1 MPNFCYTVYY
11 VVGKKSEVA
20 ALEEK
25 MAAIDERDNTNVYS
39 GRGSLQLEIVVND
52 FGGDPDKIYCQGIVI
67 QMVRVD
73 DDILRIDTETAWHGV
88 PELFDLIVAQ
98 YPSLKYYYLS
108 EELGHE
114 VFINSDIER
123 KYFTEEYYID
133 NDRDNETEYAHS
145 DEQLIEYIC
154 EKLEAEG
161 ITTISEL
168 DALLEEYNA
177 ENENEEIKYFKFKA
191 PKNYEIDNQ
200 NIPNNE

>member
-1 MPNFCYTVYY
+1 MPNYCYTVYY
-11 VVGKKSEVA
+11 VVGEESEVS

-25 MAAIDERDNTNVYS
+25 MAAIDEREKSNVYS
-39 GRGSLQLEIVVND
+39 GCGSLPLDVVVND
-52 FGGDPDKIYCQGIVI
+52 FGGDPNKIYCRGIVI
-67 QMVRVD
+67 QMDRVD
-73 DDILRIDTETAWHGV
+73 GDILRIDTETAWHGV

-108 EELGHE
+108 EEPGHE

-123 KYFTEEYYID
+123 EYFTEEYYID

-154 EKLEAEG
+154 EKLEADG

-191 PKNYEIDNQ
+191 PKDYKI
-200 NIPNNE
+200 NIQNNE